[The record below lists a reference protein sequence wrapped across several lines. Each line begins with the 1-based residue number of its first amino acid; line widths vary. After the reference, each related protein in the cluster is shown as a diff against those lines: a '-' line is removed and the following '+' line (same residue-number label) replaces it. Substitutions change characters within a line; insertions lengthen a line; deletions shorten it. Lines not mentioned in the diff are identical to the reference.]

1 MPNVE
6 KIKHPCAEHAEK
18 RQKNQ
23 IEHIEQ
29 KLLTAMGC
37 VKQIHPT
44 AIMWDMS
51 SLKNKHHEE
60 NQLKV
65 KPKESGKT
73 FCEKHSNCGKVEKC
87 YLFAQICFG
96 VKYALMKNI

>member
-1 MPNVE
+1 MPNVQ
-6 KIKHPCAEHAEK
+6 KMKHPCAEHAEK

-51 SLKNKHHEE
+51 SLKK
-60 NQLKV
+60 
-65 KPKESGKT
+65 
-73 FCEKHSNCGKVEKC
+73 
-87 YLFAQICFG
+87 
-96 VKYALMKNI
+96 